1 MEDEYMRFIKNN
13 LKVIIAFIV
22 GVILAG
28 GIVYA
33 TTSASQVSY
42 TTDKNLEINTVA
54 EALNDLYNK
63 QISNGKAEY
72 WNKGV

>member
-28 GIVYA
+28 GIV
-33 TTSASQVSY
+33 
-42 TTDKNLEINTVA
+42 
-54 EALNDLYNK
+54 
-63 QISNGKAEY
+63 
-72 WNKGV
+72 

>member
-1 MEDEYMRFIKNN
+1 MRFIKNN

-42 TTDKNLEINTVA
+42 TTDKNLEINTVSF
-54 EALNDLYNK
+54 E
-63 QISNGKAEY
+63 
-72 WNKGV
+72 